1 MRKQSRPFN
10 LTVDEQFPSL
20 ETHPLVR
27 RARGSPV
34 GRQIRW
40 IRMRLGMTQKQLARR
55 AGISQQ
61 HVALL
66 EKDGSQAE
74 LRTLTKVAE
83 ALQCTLAVLISPR
96 DKLSRMI
103 RKQAEKVAGKRL
115 SKVMGNMALEGQEP
129 PAAMSR
135 RLLKDEIETLSRKPS
150 SQLWEE

>member
-1 MRKQSRPFN
+1 
-10 LTVDEQFPSL
+10 
-20 ETHPLVR
+20 
-27 RARGSPV
+27 
-34 GRQIRW
+34 
-40 IRMRLGMTQKQLARR
+40 MTQKQLARR

-74 LRTLTKVAE
+74 LRTLTKVTE
-83 ALQCTLAVLISPR
+83 ALECTLAVLVSPR

-129 PAAMSR
+129 SSAMSK
-135 RLLKDEIETLSRKPS
+135 RLLEDEIKNLSIKPS
-150 SQLWEE
+150 SELWEE